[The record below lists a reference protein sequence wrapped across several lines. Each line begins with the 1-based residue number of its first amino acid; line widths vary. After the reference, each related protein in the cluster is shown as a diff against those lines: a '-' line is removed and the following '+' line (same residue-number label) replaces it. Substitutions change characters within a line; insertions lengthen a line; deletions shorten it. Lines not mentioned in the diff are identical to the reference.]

1 MKLVLD
7 GEMYFTLSIY
17 EKVGRS
23 VTRFFEN
30 DNKLGLRFID
40 FGEQTLD
47 RIGVVG
53 NSLRKG
59 LDTRGLGGISF
70 FSIDFNIYISKI

>member
-1 MKLVLD
+1 MKLVFD

-40 FGEQTLD
+40 FGEQALD
-47 RIGVVG
+47 RIGVMG

-59 LDTRGLGGISF
+59 LDTRALGGISF